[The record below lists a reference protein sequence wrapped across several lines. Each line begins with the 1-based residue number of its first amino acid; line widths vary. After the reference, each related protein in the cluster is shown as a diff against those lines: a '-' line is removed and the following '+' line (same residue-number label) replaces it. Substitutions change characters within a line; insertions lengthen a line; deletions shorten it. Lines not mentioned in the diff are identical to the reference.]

1 MLIAVFLHL
10 TASPIPPY
18 EVNAGLVKELRRE
31 WHEGSWVVGCEERDW
46 DKLFMWF
53 QQYSLLGIIGLTEE
67 EYLEVGKITHFFS
80 KICVAVVE
88 LKRPL
93 KVGDTIA
100 IKGPTT
106 DIEQKVD
113 SMQIEHESVHEA
125 KAGQSIGMK
134 VADRVRETDIV
145 YKKL

>member
-1 MLIAVFLHL
+1 
-10 TASPIPPY
+10 
-18 EVNAGLVKELRRE
+18 
-31 WHEGSWVVGCEERDW
+31 
-46 DKLFMWF
+46 
-53 QQYSLLGIIGLTEE
+53 
-67 EYLEVGKITHFFS
+67 
-80 KICVAVVE
+80 
-88 LKRPL
+88 L

-113 SMQIEHESVHEA
+113 SMQIEHESVQEA

-134 VADRVRETDIV
+134 VTDRVRETDIV

>member
-1 MLIAVFLHL
+1 
-10 TASPIPPY
+10 
-18 EVNAGLVKELRRE
+18 
-31 WHEGSWVVGCEERDW
+31 
-46 DKLFMWF
+46 MWF
-53 QQYSLLGIIGLTEE
+53 QYYSLLGIIGLTEE

-88 LKRPL
+88 LRRPL
-93 KVGDTIA
+93 KVGDTVA